1 MEVPVMVTDASTRE
15 SPSERLFEIE
25 ALIADDPAAA
35 LAALAALDPEVQESS
50 EGRYVRAQA
59 VWAESGADAAEPL
72 FKEVIVDDPGFADA
86 HHALAGVYE
95 ELDRF
100 PAMVQHY
107 LIVLALDAAEEQVE
121 GGTEDQEIAEIA
133 EDALADVPAEL
144 RERLGNVAVIV
155 EDRPSWDLVADGF
168 DPRAL
173 GLCEGPDDLAQRTG
187 QIAVMTSRIVL
198 FAANLR
204 ASFPDP
210 EELEEEIAVT
220 VLHEIGHYFGLDE
233 EEVGQLGLE

>member
-1 MEVPVMVTDASTRE
+1 MASDASTRE

-25 ALIADDPAAA
+25 AMVADDPAGA
-35 LAALAALDPEVQESS
+35 LAALGALEPAIRDSI

-59 VWAESGADAAEPL
+59 IWAESGADAAEPL
-72 FKEVIVDDPGFADA
+72 FLEIITEDPGFADA
-86 HHALAGVYE
+86 HHGLAQVYE
-95 ELDRF
+95 ELDRWA
-100 PAMVQHY
+100 AMVQHY

-121 GGTEDQEIAEIA
+121 VGTSDEEIAEIA
-133 EDALADVPAEL
+133 EDALADVPTEL
-144 RERLGNVAVIV
+144 RERLGNVAVVV
-155 EDRPSWDLVADGF
+155 EDRPSWGLVVDGF

-187 QIAVMTSRIVL
+187 QVAMMTSRIVL
-198 FAANLR
+198 FAQNLR

-233 EEVGQLGLE
+233 EEVGRLGLE